1 MTKNHPTIQI
11 RTASQEDVDQIAVL
25 CQQFDYSVE
34 PDNVKQTLA
43 KVFSGSDQQVVVA
56 VDGQTVLAWIHVFIA
71 DRIESE
77 SFAEIG
83 GVVVDQHYRQ
93 QGIGAAL
100 FANVA
105 EWAKTKGY
113 RKLRVR
119 CADQRKSAHDFY
131 LAQGMSKTKTQYI
144 FDKTLR

>member
-1 MTKNHPTIQI
+1 MTTTDKTTKI
-11 RTASQEDVDQIAVL
+11 RPAQQKDADQIAAL
-25 CQQFDYSVE
+25 CKQFDYSVE
-34 PDNVKQTLA
+34 PDKVRQTLA
-43 KVFSGSDQQVVVA
+43 KVSDDSNQQAFVA
-56 VDGQTVLAWIHVFIA
+56 VDGQSVIAWIHVFIA

-83 GVVVDQHYRQ
+83 GVVVDQSYRQ
-93 QGIGAAL
+93 QGMGAAL
-100 FANVA
+100 FAHVA

-119 CADQRKSAHDFY
+119 CADQRKAAHDFY
-131 LAQGMSKTKTQYI
+131 LAQGMSKTKAQYI

>member
-1 MTKNHPTIQI
+1 MNHNHPTAQI
-11 RTASQEDVDQIAVL
+11 RTANQNDADAIVGL
-25 CQQFDYSVE
+25 CQQFGYSVE
-34 PDNVKQTLA
+34 SEMVIQTLE
-43 KVFSGSDQQVVVA
+43 KISTDLNQQVFAA
-56 VDGQTVLAWIHVFIA
+56 VDGQTVVAWIHVFIA

-83 GVVVDQHYRQ
+83 GVVVDQNYRQ
-93 QGIGAAL
+93 RGIGAAL
-100 FANVA
+100 VA
-105 EWAKTKGY
+105 KVSEWAKTQGY